1 MEIREQRAEDLDE
14 VLALTRLTFGDEGD
28 EVAAIVRLQVEEPVY
43 GSRGWIALDGDRII
57 GHVALTDGWI
67 DAVRRLVSVPVLSPL
82 TVHPQHQGSG
92 IGGALIGSIT
102 DRCDDQGLVSYLES
116 SKQQNVSFY
125 ERFGFKVTEQTAHK
139 GDPGY
144 YSRHGFEATVDRGVL
159 RPSTAIPEAAFQWVR
174 LTAYEPWMRGRFVY
188 PDLFWRCGAV
198 GLRDQRAARATG
210 VEVTTVTLGARD
222 LLGLAQFYAR
232 LLGLPVPSVE
242 PEDDWVSIGGGEGW
256 SLAIQLEPN
265 QERATWPA
273 AAGEQHMQIH
283 LEIRADDLLAAQEHA
298 LACGATLASVQP
310 QDDVRV
316 MFDPE
321 GHPFCLW
328 VEEAP
333 GN

>member
-1 MEIREQRAEDLDE
+1 MEIREQRPEDLDE

-92 IGGALIGSIT
+92 IGGALIAYAVAAADAAGAPA
-102 DRCDDQGLVSYLES
+102 VVLE
-116 SKQQNVSFY
+116 
-125 ERFGFKVTEQTAHK
+125 

>member
-43 GSRGWIALDGDRII
+43 GSRGWVALDGDRII
-57 GHVALTDGWI
+57 GHIALTDGWI

-92 IGGALIGSIT
+92 IGGALIAYAVAAADAAGAPA
-102 DRCDDQGLVSYLES
+102 VVLE
-116 SKQQNVSFY
+116 
-125 ERFGFKVTEQTAHK
+125 

-174 LTAYEPWMRGRFVY
+174 LAAYETWMRGRFVY

-242 PEDDWVSIGGGEGW
+242 PEDDWVSIGAGEGW

>member
-28 EVAAIVRLQVEEPVY
+28 DVAAIVRLQVEEPVY

-92 IGGALIGSIT
+92 IGGALIAYAVAAADAAGAPA
-102 DRCDDQGLVSYLES
+102 VVLE
-116 SKQQNVSFY
+116 
-125 ERFGFKVTEQTAHK
+125 

>member
-1 MEIREQRAEDLDE
+1 MEIREQRPEDLDE
-14 VLALTRLTFGDEGD
+14 VVALTRLAFGDEGD

-92 IGGALIGSIT
+92 IGGALIAYAVAAADAAGAPA
-102 DRCDDQGLVSYLES
+102 VVLE
-116 SKQQNVSFY
+116 
-125 ERFGFKVTEQTAHK
+125 

>member
-92 IGGALIGSIT
+92 IGGALIAYAVAAADAAGAPA
-102 DRCDDQGLVSYLES
+102 VVLE
-116 SKQQNVSFY
+116 
-125 ERFGFKVTEQTAHK
+125 

-242 PEDDWVSIGGGEGW
+242 PEDDWVSIGAGEGW

-265 QERATWPA
+265 QVRATWPA

>member
-92 IGGALIGSIT
+92 IGGALIAYAVAAADAAGAPA
-102 DRCDDQGLVSYLES
+102 VVLE
-116 SKQQNVSFY
+116 
-125 ERFGFKVTEQTAHK
+125 

-174 LTAYEPWMRGRFVY
+174 LAAYETWMRGRFVY

-273 AAGEQHMQIH
+273 AAGEQHMQVH

-298 LACGATLASVQP
+298 LACAATLASVQP

>member
-28 EVAAIVRLQVEEPVY
+28 DVAAIVRLQVEEPVY

-92 IGGALIGSIT
+92 IGGALIAYAVAAADAAGAPA
-102 DRCDDQGLVSYLES
+102 VVLE
-116 SKQQNVSFY
+116 
-125 ERFGFKVTEQTAHK
+125 

-174 LTAYEPWMRGRFVY
+174 LAAYETWMRGRFVY

>member
-92 IGGALIGSIT
+92 IGGALIAYAVAAADAAGAPA
-102 DRCDDQGLVSYLES
+102 VVLE
-116 SKQQNVSFY
+116 
-125 ERFGFKVTEQTAHK
+125 

-328 VEEAP
+328 VEEAQ

>member
-92 IGGALIGSIT
+92 IGGALIAYAVAAADAAGAPA
-102 DRCDDQGLVSYLES
+102 VVLE
-116 SKQQNVSFY
+116 
-125 ERFGFKVTEQTAHK
+125 

-174 LTAYEPWMRGRFVY
+174 LAAYETWMRGRFVY

-242 PEDDWVSIGGGEGW
+242 PEDDWVSIGAGEGW

>member
-92 IGGALIGSIT
+92 IGGALIAYAVAAADAAGAPA
-102 DRCDDQGLVSYLES
+102 VVLE
-116 SKQQNVSFY
+116 
-125 ERFGFKVTEQTAHK
+125 

-174 LTAYEPWMRGRFVY
+174 LAAYETWMRGRFVY

>member
-1 MEIREQRAEDLDE
+1 
-14 VLALTRLTFGDEGD
+14 
-28 EVAAIVRLQVEEPVY
+28 
-43 GSRGWIALDGDRII
+43 
-57 GHVALTDGWI
+57 
-67 DAVRRLVSVPVLSPL
+67 
-82 TVHPQHQGSG
+82 
-92 IGGALIGSIT
+92 
-102 DRCDDQGLVSYLES
+102 
-116 SKQQNVSFY
+116 
-125 ERFGFKVTEQTAHK
+125 
-139 GDPGY
+139 
-144 YSRHGFEATVDRGVL
+144 
-159 RPSTAIPEAAFQWVR
+159 
-174 LTAYEPWMRGRFVY
+174 
-188 PDLFWRCGAV
+188 
-198 GLRDQRAARATG
+198 LRDQRAARATG

-328 VEEAP
+328 VEEAQ

>member
-28 EVAAIVRLQVEEPVY
+28 DVAAIVRLQVEEPVY

-92 IGGALIGSIT
+92 IGGALIAYAVAAADAAGAPA
-102 DRCDDQGLVSYLES
+102 VVLE
-116 SKQQNVSFY
+116 
-125 ERFGFKVTEQTAHK
+125 

-174 LTAYEPWMRGRFVY
+174 LAAYETWMRGRFVY

-273 AAGEQHMQIH
+273 AAGEQHMQVH

>member
-1 MEIREQRAEDLDE
+1 M
-14 VLALTRLTFGDEGD
+14 VLE
-28 EVAAIVRLQVEEPVY
+28 
-43 GSRGWIALDGDRII
+43 
-57 GHVALTDGWI
+57 
-67 DAVRRLVSVPVLSPL
+67 
-82 TVHPQHQGSG
+82 
-92 IGGALIGSIT
+92 
-102 DRCDDQGLVSYLES
+102 
-116 SKQQNVSFY
+116 
-125 ERFGFKVTEQTAHK
+125 

-222 LLGLAQFYAR
+222 LLG
-232 LLGLPVPSVE
+232 
-242 PEDDWVSIGGGEGW
+242 GEGW

>member
-92 IGGALIGSIT
+92 IGGALIAYAVAAADAAGAPA
-102 DRCDDQGLVSYLES
+102 VVLE
-116 SKQQNVSFY
+116 
-125 ERFGFKVTEQTAHK
+125 